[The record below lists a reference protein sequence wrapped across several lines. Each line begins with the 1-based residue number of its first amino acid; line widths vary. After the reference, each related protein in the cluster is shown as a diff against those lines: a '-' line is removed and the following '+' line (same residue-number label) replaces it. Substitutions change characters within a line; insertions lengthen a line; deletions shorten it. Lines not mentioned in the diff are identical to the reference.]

1 MTIKA
6 VIFDMGGVLV
16 RTEDRAPRTA
26 LGLAFG
32 KTYSEFDE
40 AVFGVPTSRQ
50 ASCGEITTQDHMR
63 ALMRSFGLPETDEA
77 IKEFRDEFFAG
88 DVVDHEMVKEID
100 AMRPQYVTAIL
111 SNAWDDLRGFLE
123 DTWQIAYAFD
133 EIFISAEMGV
143 VKPDLTI
150 YKMVLEALDLPAEET
165 VFIDD
170 FLHNIEA
177 ARTVGMHGIH
187 FQSKEQAMGEL
198 RALLAD

>member
-1 MTIKA
+1 MSIKA

-16 RTEDRAPRTA
+16 RTEDRAARAA
-26 LGLAFG
+26 LGLRFD

-40 AVFGVPTSRQ
+40 AVFGVPTSGQ
-50 ASCGEITTQDHMR
+50 ASRGEISTQEHMR

-77 IKEFRDEFFAG
+77 VKEFRDEFFAG
-88 DVVDHEMVKEID
+88 DVVDKEMVAEIN
-100 AMRPQYVTAIL
+100 ALRPKYRTAIL

-133 EIFISAEMGV
+133 DIFISAEMGV
-143 VKPDLTI
+143 TKPDSKI
-150 YKMVLEALDLPAEET
+150 YKMALEALNLPAEET

-177 ARTVGMHGIH
+177 ARKLGMHGIH
-187 FQSKEQAMGEL
+187 FQGKAQAMGEL
-198 RALLAD
+198 RELLK